1 MPDAEGRRALL
12 PLYRS
17 GLSLPNGGLDDI
29 IHRTEGA
36 TASFIKEL
44 LRRAAVTAAR
54 RDADD
59 AAALHVTRAD
69 LTDAVD
75 ELLETANA
83 MTRVALGG
91 GTGHHTDE
99 TAGDGFTV
107 PRPAGA
113 PTIARP
119 DAGISGQ

>member
-29 IHRTEGA
+29 IHRTEGV

-44 LRRAAVTAAR
+44 LRR
-54 RDADD
+54 
-59 AAALHVTRAD
+59 AALHVTRAD

-113 PTIARP
+113 PTTARP